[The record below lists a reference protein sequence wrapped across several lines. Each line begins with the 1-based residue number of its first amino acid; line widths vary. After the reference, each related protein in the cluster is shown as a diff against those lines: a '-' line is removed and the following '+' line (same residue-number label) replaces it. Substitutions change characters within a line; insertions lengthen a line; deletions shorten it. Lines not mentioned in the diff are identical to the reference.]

1 MVEAVDAA
9 ATVVGVKVVADE
21 VGRFAKLKA
30 PPVLAEVS
38 DGITKPVDGADVAGV
53 EGALVFAGIE
63 KLGPPPWLLLV
74 VAPANENPP
83 EDAAPPEA
91 PPNEPKI
98 PPVEAREGVDEAV
111 AEEAKEKPLALVG
124 AMAVDEKIEEE
135 AAVVEGVAAAE
146 LAGRENEGIE
156 GEGILKRDGADAG
169 CPDAGVARDEKLEP
183 NKGLDEVAGV
193 GVVDPNAEPPSGAV
207 AATAG
212 VVAVWVPKAN
222 PEKGEDAGAGEGVAA
237 LEDGVWAPN
246 PNVVVWAAELEEA
259 PPKEN
264 PGGDA
269 AGADAGVA
277 NGEGEEKLAETAGLD
292 GAPKMEE
299 GVELVPNAGVELAP
313 KAGVELVPNAGV
325 ELAPEA
331 GVELVPKA
339 GVELAPK
346 AGVEGLL
353 PNKEPPPNPPKPAL
367 EAAAAGAEA
376 VVAAGFAPNAELPKA
391 LLPKPKDDAAP
402 EEAAVPN
409 GLGLGLWKDGT
420 APELASGDEDW
431 EPVIENGVEVAVAP
445 KREGAEGVDE
455 APKIDGAAAVVPIAL
470 LLLAWANAKGDGEA
484 EEGVVAPKREGVEEA
499 APPPKIEGVEEVL
512 PKGELLAGAPN
523 APGVE
528 PKAPNPVEAV
538 DPNNPPPAGA
548 GAGAPAAG
556 VDPNAGAVEVP
567 KENAIPEPCDPGAEK
582 PPNPAILLCLLL
594 ATKFNPLKCSRA
606 NPKCRTKLDL

>member
-1 MVEAVDAA
+1 V
-9 ATVVGVKVVADE
+9 
-21 VGRFAKLKA
+21 
-30 PPVLAEVS
+30 
-38 DGITKPVDGADVAGV
+38 
-53 EGALVFAGIE
+53 
-63 KLGPPPWLLLV
+63 
-74 VAPANENPP
+74 
-83 EDAAPPEA
+83 
-91 PPNEPKI
+91 
-98 PPVEAREGVDEAV
+98 REGVDEAV

-124 AMAVDEKIEEE
+124 AMAVDEKIEE

-146 LAGRENEGIE
+146 LAGRENEGTE
-156 GEGILKRDGADAG
+156 GEGILKRDGVDAG

-237 LEDGVWAPN
+237 LEGGVWAPN

-325 ELAPEA
+325 ELAPEV
-331 GVELVPKA
+331 GVELAPKA

-391 LLPKPKDDAAP
+391 LPPKPKDDAAP

-409 GLGLGLWKDGT
+409 WLGLGLWKDGT

-470 LLLAWANAKGDGEA
+470 LLVAWANAKGDGEA

-499 APPPKIEGVEEVL
+499 AAPPKIEGVEEAL

-523 APGVE
+523 GPGVE

-548 GAGAPAAG
+548 GAGAVAPAAG

-582 PPNPAILLCLLL
+582 PPNPAILLWLLL
-594 ATKFNPLKCSRA
+594 AANSTHSNALGQTQNAAQNWTYNAHQTLNFNLSKSSA
-606 NPKCRTKLDL
+606 LQNNKTIS

>member
-1 MVEAVDAA
+1 MY
-9 ATVVGVKVVADE
+9 
-21 VGRFAKLKA
+21 
-30 PPVLAEVS
+30 S
-38 DGITKPVDGADVAGV
+38 PVDGADVAGV

-91 PPNEPKI
+91 PPNELKI

-111 AEEAKEKPLALVG
+111 AAEAKEKPLG

-146 LAGRENEGIE
+146 LAGRENEGVE
-156 GEGILKRDGADAG
+156 GEGILKRDGVDAG

-212 VVAVWVPKAN
+212 VVALWVPKAN
-222 PEKGEDAGAGEGVAA
+222 PEKGEDAAAGEGVAA

-325 ELAPEA
+325 ELAPKAGVELVPNAGVELAPEA

-376 VVAAGFAPNAELPKA
+376 VVAAGFAPNAELPKV
-391 LLPKPKDDAAP
+391 LPPKPKDDAAP

-499 APPPKIEGVEEVL
+499 AAPPKIEGVEEAL

-523 APGVE
+523 GPGVE

-548 GAGAPAAG
+548 GAVAPAAG

-582 PPNPAILLCLLL
+582 PPNPAILLWLLL
-594 ATKFNPLKCSRA
+594 TAKFNPLKCSRA

>member
-1 MVEAVDAA
+1 MY
-9 ATVVGVKVVADE
+9 
-21 VGRFAKLKA
+21 
-30 PPVLAEVS
+30 S
-38 DGITKPVDGADVAGV
+38 PVDGADVAGV
-53 EGALVFAGIE
+53 EGALVFAEIE

-183 NKGLDEVAGV
+183 NKGLAEVAGV

-299 GVELVPNAGVELAP
+299 GVELVPNAGVELTP

-499 APPPKIEGVEEVL
+499 APPPKIEGVEEAL

-582 PPNPAILLCLLL
+582 PPNPAILLWLLQ
-594 ATKFNPLKCSRA
+594 AAKFNPLKCSRA